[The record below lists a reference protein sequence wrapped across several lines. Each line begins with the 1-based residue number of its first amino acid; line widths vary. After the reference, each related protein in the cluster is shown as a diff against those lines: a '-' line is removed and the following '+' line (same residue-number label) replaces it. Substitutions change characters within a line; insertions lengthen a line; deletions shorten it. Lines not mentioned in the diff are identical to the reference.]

1 MKNSTIFI
9 GGVVVLILIFGGTAL
24 WNNTQPGPHDAL
36 AQCLADNGATFYG
49 AYTCP
54 HCQEQKRM
62 FGRSERLLPYVE
74 CALPGGQ
81 GQTEECQQA
90 NITGYPT
97 WEFADG
103 SRLQG
108 VQQLATLA
116 ARTGCSVE

>member
-1 MKNSTIFI
+1 MSNQKIFI
-9 GGVVVLILIFGGTAL
+9 GGIVILILLFGGTAV
-24 WNNTQPGPHDAL
+24 WNRTQPGEHDAL
-36 AQCLADNGATFYG
+36 AQCLNDSGVTFYG

-81 GQTEECQQA
+81 GQTQECTDA
-90 NITGYPT
+90 GITGYPT

-103 SRLQG
+103 EQLSG
-108 VQQLATLA
+108 VQPLQTLA
-116 ARTGCSVE
+116 ERSGCVL